1 MNIGFI
7 VGSLRQGAY
16 TRLLSQAVQEI
27 AQPALKLTEI
37 GIGELPFYNQDL
49 ETDTPPAQWV
59 AFRHQVRRNDAILFI
74 TPEYNRGM
82 PGAVKNAIDVGSRPM
97 KDSVWNGR
105 PTAVISLTPRQ
116 ARSDGRQSAA
126 SADVVRDRL
135 AGAAASGG
143 LYRQRGRPVRR
154 QRQTQQRRDTQV
166 SGQGARRLRNLD
178 RALQVGL
185 FVPVGGRL
193 LFLDAFGSHRA
204 ADRLP

>member
-105 PTAVISLTPRQ
+105 PTAVISLTPGKLGAMAGNQQLRQ
-116 ARSDGRQSAA
+116 TLSVIGSPVLPRPEAYIGN
-126 SADVVRDRL
+126 
-135 AGAAASGG
+135 AAALFDDKGKLSSDETRKFLGKA
-143 LYRQRGRPVRR
+143 LADFETWIGR
-154 QRQTQQRRDTQV
+154 
-166 SGQGARRLRNLD
+166 
-178 RALQVGL
+178 
-185 FVPVGGRL
+185 FK
-193 LFLDAFGSHRA
+193 
-204 ADRLP
+204 